1 MNIDNITNINSI
13 MINRQK
19 TYTFP
24 FNSAFFMLLT
34 ETFLE
39 IFTKHNQYGFISE
52 YFA

>member
-13 MINRQK
+13 MINRKK